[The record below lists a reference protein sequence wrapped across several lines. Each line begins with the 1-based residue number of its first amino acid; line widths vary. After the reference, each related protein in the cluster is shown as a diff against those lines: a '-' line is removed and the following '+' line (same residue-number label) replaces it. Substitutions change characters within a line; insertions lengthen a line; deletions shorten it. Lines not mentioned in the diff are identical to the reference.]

1 MDKDQIKIKY
11 VKQIKGGKKKGQR
24 FLYPKSYIFN
34 LSAET
39 QAEFCEQLQ
48 IGRRG
53 LVDVPKF
60 NRKGQVVTGKTV
72 KVPFEIIDLGH
83 FDNEP
88 HKLLKVVTMFKREQK
103 ESQSDQA
110 EVKHDDQCDC
120 K

>member
-1 MDKDQIKIKY
+1 MSKDQIKIKY
-11 VKQIKGGKKKGQR
+11 VRRIKGGENKEQR
-24 FLYPKSYIFN
+24 FLYPKPYIFN
-34 LSAET
+34 LSAEM

-53 LVDVPKF
+53 LVEVPKIKH
-60 NRKGQVVTGKTV
+60 NGEVVAGKTV

-88 HKLLKVVTMFKREQK
+88 HKPLQIVTMFKREQK